1 MDLDEGV
8 NSNGSGL
15 DIAVGRM
22 IVANTKEVD
31 EMVQK

>member
-1 MDLDEGV
+1 MDLDEGA

-15 DIAVGRM
+15 DIVGRM